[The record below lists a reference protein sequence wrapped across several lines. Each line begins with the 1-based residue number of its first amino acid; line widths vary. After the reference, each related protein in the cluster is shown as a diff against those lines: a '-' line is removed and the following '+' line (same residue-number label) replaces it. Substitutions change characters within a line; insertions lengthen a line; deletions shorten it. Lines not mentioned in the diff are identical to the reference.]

1 MAVRMISEFKVSDIA
16 ASKPGLNKYGG
27 KYIYL
32 NGPNK
37 SRLMFQM
44 PPLKAIVG
52 LSSKVGD
59 DEKTQYSMP
68 LSMDHPDVVRAF
80 SELDNYC
87 LDLIAANSEFLLG
100 KKMTREVLE
109 AGDSWKPKVKPP
121 KDEKYAPLLDMKPI
135 VDRKTGEIQTE
146 AYNSKRELVPLNTL
160 EKGQRVSCIIEI
172 SQIWKSSMGVGVSV
186 RLHQVMFAPTTKLA
200 PCAFLASA
208 DEPVADSAS
217 ERSADEAVEEEEA
230 EEEAEE
236 SASE

>member
-1 MAVRMISEFKVSDIA
+1 MAVRMISEFKVSDIV
-16 ASKPGLNKYGG
+16 ASKPGVNKYGG

-37 SRLMFQM
+37 GRLMFQL

-52 LSSKVGD
+52 LSTKVGD
-59 DEKTQYSMP
+59 DGKTQYSMP

-100 KKMTREVLE
+100 KKMTREILE

-121 KDEKYAPLLDMKPI
+121 KDEKYAPLLDMKPMTN
-135 VDRKTGEIQTE
+135 KTTGEIQTE
-146 AYNSKRELVPLNTL
+146 AYNSKRELVPLETL

-172 SQIWKSSMGVGVSV
+172 SQIWKSSMGVGVSI

-200 PCAFLASA
+200 PCAFLATA
-208 DEPVADSAS
+208 DEPVADSGS
-217 ERSADEAVEEEEA
+217 ERSTDEIEEEE
-230 EEEAEE
+230 ETE
-236 SASE
+236 SGDE

>member
-1 MAVRMISEFKVSDIA
+1 MAVRMISEFKVSDIV
-16 ASKPGLNKYGG
+16 ASKPGVNKYGG

-37 SRLMFQM
+37 GRLMFQL

-52 LSSKVGD
+52 LSTKVGD
-59 DEKTQYSMP
+59 DGKTQYSMP

-100 KKMTREVLE
+100 KKMTREILE

-121 KDEKYAPLLDMKPI
+121 KDEKYSPLLDMKPI
-135 VDRKTGEIQTE
+135 TNKTTGEIQTE
-146 AYNSKRELVPLNTL
+146 AYNSKRELVPLESL

-172 SQIWKSSMGVGVSV
+172 SQIWKSSMGVGVSI

-200 PCAFLASA
+200 PCAFLATA
-208 DEPVADSAS
+208 DEPVADSGS
-217 ERSADEAVEEEEA
+217 ERSTDEVEEED
-230 EEEAEE
+230 
-236 SASE
+236 SVSEHSDE